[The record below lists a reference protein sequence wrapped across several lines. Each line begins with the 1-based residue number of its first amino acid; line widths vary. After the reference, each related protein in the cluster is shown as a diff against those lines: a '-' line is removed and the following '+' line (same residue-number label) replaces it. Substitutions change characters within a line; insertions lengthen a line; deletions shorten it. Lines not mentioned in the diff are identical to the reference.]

1 MELRLESWIN
11 HRIVKAMA
19 EFEMIEEGDN
29 VLVGISGGKDS
40 SFLLY
45 ALTVLKKYFSVNF
58 NLKAVTVNP
67 GFNDKEIYDDL
78 SSYVEK
84 LNIQYEIIETEIAQ
98 YILNKDVDNPC
109 SKCAHFRKGAL
120 VSYMKE
126 NNFNKLAFG
135 HHYDDA
141 VETFLMSII
150 YSGQISSLQPI
161 RHLSQNDVYIIRPLI
176 YLREDTIIR
185 EIKKLD
191 INILE
196 SHCPYDKV
204 NKRAEIKDNFPD
216 LFKNK
221 QLFYNTA
228 AAMRAG
234 RKVEFWPEKKD
245 DKMISEKMN
254 YFWKGK

>member
-84 LNIQYEIIETEIAQ
+84 LNIQYEIIETKIAQ

-150 YSGQISSLQPI
+150 YS
-161 RHLSQNDVYIIRPLI
+161 
-176 YLREDTIIR
+176 
-185 EIKKLD
+185 
-191 INILE
+191 
-196 SHCPYDKV
+196 
-204 NKRAEIKDNFPD
+204 
-216 LFKNK
+216 
-221 QLFYNTA
+221 
-228 AAMRAG
+228 
-234 RKVEFWPEKKD
+234 
-245 DKMISEKMN
+245 
-254 YFWKGK
+254 

>member
-1 MELRLESWIN
+1 MELRLERWIN

-29 VLVGISGGKDS
+29 VLVGLSGGKDS

-45 ALTVLKKYFSVNF
+45 ALAVLKKYFSVQF
-58 NLKAVTVNP
+58 NLKAATVNP

-78 SSYVEK
+78 SFFADE

-98 YILNKDVDNPC
+98 YILNEDVDNPC

-126 NNFNKLAFG
+126 NNCNKLAFG

-150 YSGQISSLQPI
+150 YSGQISSLQPF
-161 RHLSQNDVYIIRPLI
+161 RYLSQNNVYIIRPLI
-176 YLREDTIIR
+176 FLREDTIIR

-196 SHCPYDKV
+196 SNCPYDKM
-204 NKRAEIKDNFPD
+204 NKRAEIKESFAD
-216 LFKNK
+216 LFRNK

-234 RKVEFWPEKKD
+234 RRIELWPEKKD
-245 DKMISEKMN
+245 EKMISEKMN